1 MPSIAPS
8 RPRPLLLIVGALSA
22 LIGVAALA
30 WPAATLATIAVLF
43 GLHLVIVGALRLLV
57 ALRGPA
63 LPRALRWFVGVLGA
77 VVLVA
82 GVVAIASPGAGLVLL
97 VTVVGI
103 GWIVDGIAGL
113 FGGMPDAAIAPR
125 GLLIATCVLSIA
137 TGILVLA
144 LPGAAIAAV
153 LAVGAAF
160 LIAVGLLLVLVGVLA
175 GRRRD

>member
-8 RPRPLLLIVGALSA
+8 RPRPLLLVAGAVST
-22 LIGVAALA
+22 LIGVVALA
-30 WPAATLATIAVLF
+30 WPAATLVTVAVLF
-43 GLHLVIVGALRLLV
+43 GLHLVVVGALRLLI

-77 VVLVA
+77 LVLVA
-82 GVVAIASPGAGLVLL
+82 GIVAIASPGAGLVLL
-97 VTVVGI
+97 ATVVGI

-125 GLLIATCVLSIA
+125 GLLIATCVLSIVA
-137 TGILVLA
+137 GILVLA
-144 LPGAAIAAV
+144 LPGAAIAVV

-160 LIAVGLLLVLVGVLA
+160 LIAAGLMLLLVGVLA
-175 GRRRD
+175 GRPQD